1 MQHNALT
8 LPDSALLTEP
18 TPLHVGSYCEKG
30 QLFEFDVEAD
40 ARPLSLLIEEAGKGR
55 RVYELLSIERPGD
68 LLNYLWIRVTDGAP
82 RLAEYVAVRYKHAR
96 RPNQPIESV
105 SGLPF
110 TEFDSYF
117 MLDGDDTRPDAEIW
131 RTFCGSAVWR
141 QILTSL
147 LSVVRRRQVTLRQQ
161 NDFLIQH
168 EISLKVRGL
177 HHLDFAVKVDRDGQL
192 MPGVPAQGTLPPDLF
207 ELIVRLAKQEDV
219 RSVSCPFTDYWL
231 WRELVA
237 EQVRRSIARGLEP
250 KAALSLYGPDGGVPF
265 VHDWLCRADR
275 EWGGDIHIPCG
286 EGTCSADLFVQPE
299 YFGFSFAEARVAA
312 TLSQAVFGADAEA
325 LGQACTYLLTP
336 SLKLGEIAAA
346 KRTVVGDWVF
356 YGPN

>member
-1 MQHNALT
+1 MQHKALT
-8 LPDSALLTEP
+8 SPDSALLTEP

-30 QLFEFDVEAD
+30 QPFEFQVEID

-68 LLNYLWIRVTDGAP
+68 LLNYLWIRVADGAP
-82 RLAEYVAVRYKHAR
+82 RLAEYVAGRYKQAR
-96 RPNQPIESV
+96 RSNQPIESV
-105 SGLPF
+105 PGLPF

-117 MLDGDDTRPDAEIW
+117 VLDGDDTRPDAQIW
-131 RTFCGSAVWR
+131 RTFCDSEVWR
-141 QILTSL
+141 QKLTSL
-147 LSVVRRRQVTLRQQ
+147 LSVVRRGQATLKQQ

-168 EISLKVRGL
+168 EMSLKVRGL
-177 HHLDFAVKVDRDGQL
+177 HHLDFAAKVDRDGQL
-192 MPGVPAQGTLPPDLF
+192 MAAVPAQSALPPNLF
-207 ELIVRLAKQEDV
+207 EVIVRLAKQEDV

-250 KAALSLYGPDGGVPF
+250 MAALSLNGPDSGVPF
-265 VHDWLCRADR
+265 VHDRLCRTDR
-275 EWGGDIHIPCG
+275 EWGGDIHIPC

-299 YFGFSFAEARVAA
+299 YFGFSFAQARAA
-312 TLSQAVFGADAEA
+312 PTLSQAVFGADAEA
-325 LGQACTYLLTP
+325 LDKACTYLLTP
-336 SLKLGEIAAA
+336 SLNLGEIASA
-346 KRTVVGDWVF
+346 KRTVVSDWAL